1 MYRILCVEDEIDF
14 REDIAEFLRM
24 QNCEVLEAGNGLQ
37 AIDIIAKEPA
47 FDVVLCDIMMPDMGG
62 LELLEKVRS
71 TKENCR
77 YLPFVFLSALTNRQV
92 ADESRPRGCDDY
104 TTKPIDFAVL
114 MATVKTRV
122 ERTRAALFILES
134 QRETLK
140 RRLAGDAISSASTN
154 DASNYEA
161 LRKATAT
168 LLETMPDELHRSLHR
183 TVRTMY
189 SNVGEASKKVADH
202 AMPLPPATSF
212 SYSPPLTQS
221 QKPMPYD
228 QAPSAG
234 DFAAQVAMR
243 ALGEKA
249 NEQLLMQAD
258 TQPCTIGNDAMA
270 HMLSLFLRAAYLH
283 NPEQMQGLSLT
294 EEEGQWVAL
303 VADCAEHIYDESH
316 DFIEIEDATDIEHFP
331 EPLRNRLVPLIMAE
345 YASRLGTAALS
356 VKYVGEGSLVVRVNF
371 SAERRM
377 EHLPESS
384 MFIVV

>member
-14 REDIAEFLRM
+14 REDIADFLRM
-24 QNCEVLEAGNGLQ
+24 QGCEVVEAGDGIQ
-37 AIDIIAKEPA
+37 ALDIISKEPP

-62 LELLEKVRS
+62 LELLEKVRAIGTNS
-71 TKENCR
+71 P
-77 YLPFVFLSALTNRQV
+77 YLPFIFLSALTNRQV

-114 MATVKTRV
+114 MATIKTRI
-122 ERTRAALFILES
+122 ERTRAALLILES
-134 QRETLK
+134 QRAML
-140 RRLAGDAISSASTN
+140 RQRLSISEGNATPMSEVA
-154 DASNYEA
+154 DYEA

-168 LLETMPDELHRSLHR
+168 LLETMPDDLHRSLHR

-189 SNVGEASKKVADH
+189 SSVGEANAKAASL
-202 AMPLPPATSF
+202 AMPLPSATTF

-249 NEQLLMQAD
+249 NEQLLMQSD

-270 HMLSLFLRAAYLH
+270 HMLSLFLRTAYLY
-283 NPEQMQGLSLT
+283 NPEQMQGLSLI

-316 DFIEIEDATDIEHFP
+316 DFIEIEDATDIAHFP
-331 EPLRNRLVPLIMAE
+331 EPLRNRLIPFIMAE

-356 VKYVGEGSLVVRVNF
+356 VKCVNESALVVRVTF

-377 EHLPESS
+377 EHLPESA
-384 MFIVV
+384 MFVAV